1 MQNDA
6 ARRRQALERFMQAH
20 GLNRGSLARRAAISP
35 NIVYNFLKGR
45 SHYLSQPT
53 LEKIAATFGVPLGD
67 ILGEAEPATARSG
80 LAEAQGLLGRQQ
92 EASLSSRPVALPVI
106 GEIRGNGVWSTEIF
120 LPVEGEES
128 AAFDIP
134 TLYAEKSFAVR
145 AGGPALGALLTGEVI
160 LGCVPV
166 RAYLQRLSAGDIV
179 IMVRQNAL
187 GLFETTVKQYEIEGA
202 RHFLTA
208 RSADPRFNERAEL
221 HAPLEQPLADGYQ
234 DFFIHSIVLHYS
246 AKLPAARR

>member
-1 MQNDA
+1 
-6 ARRRQALERFMQAH
+6 MQAH
-20 GLNRGSLARRAAISP
+20 GLNRGSLARQAGISP

-53 LEKIAATFGVPLGD
+53 LEKIAATFGVPVGG
-67 ILGEAEPATARSG
+67 ILGEAEPAIVASG
-80 LAEAQGLLGRQQ
+80 LAEPQRSLGAQGQAALP
-92 EASLSSRPVALPVI
+92 ARPVVLPII

-120 LPVEGEES
+120 LPVDTQES

-145 AGGPALGALLTGEVI
+145 GTGPALGALFSGEVI
-160 LGCVPV
+160 LGCIPV
-166 RAYLQRLSAGDIV
+166 RDYLQRLSGGDIV

-187 GLFETTVKQYEIEGA
+187 GLFETTVKQYEIDGS

-208 RSADPRFNERAEL
+208 RSADPRFHERAEL
-221 HAPLEQPLADGYQ
+221 WAPLDQPLADGYQ